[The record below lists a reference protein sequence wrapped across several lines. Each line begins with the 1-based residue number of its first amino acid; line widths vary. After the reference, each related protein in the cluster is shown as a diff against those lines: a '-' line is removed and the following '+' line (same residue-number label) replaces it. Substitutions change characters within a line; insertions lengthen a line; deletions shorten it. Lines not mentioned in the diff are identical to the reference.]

1 MCALCLALGRPALD
15 GSCRLFIRFS
25 GVKTAVMQK
34 SPDASGAMAT
44 AMGPGA
50 AATPT
55 GRMLV
60 GDAVPRDTWPGAAR
74 QFQGA

>member
-1 MCALCLALGRPALD
+1 M
-15 GSCRLFIRFS
+15 
-25 GVKTAVMQK
+25 KTAVMQK